1 MDVAAAG
8 KLDYLLPK
16 KSTKYYMCV
25 VEKGLI
31 RRRCKSFVFGEA
43 YLHGNT
49 SCGGTHDGIKRGEVK
64 RAPCMN
70 VKRGR
75 LGNWLM
81 KQR

>member
-31 RRRCKSFVFGEA
+31 RTWCKSFVFG
-43 YLHGNT
+43 
-49 SCGGTHDGIKRGEVK
+49 
-64 RAPCMN
+64 
-70 VKRGR
+70 
-75 LGNWLM
+75 
-81 KQR
+81 